1 LSTSRK
7 VTASPSSLR
16 DRRVLRGLD
25 LFIAATAVAANV
37 PLFTRNPAD
46 FAGLGELLDI
56 VTVGGVA
63 LRLTASL
70 QRPPFVNS

>member
-7 VTASPSSLR
+7 VTARPSSLR

-56 VTVGGVA
+56 VTV
-63 LRLTASL
+63 
-70 QRPPFVNS
+70 